1 MITKNIVPPSIF
13 IVTYFMLNGCT
24 HFYIQNQTQNQQMIS
39 ISYYND
45 KQAERNIKRLN
56 RFERYGT
63 IDNLTKSVAKNN
75 TTTLDF
81 SLLSKKKMLLTPLLA
96 RLTIDSS
103 LYPVICY
110 PQYRE
115 TRLYTTVCHRADQL
129 LTSSKKKFTI
139 TTLLLR
145 STRVIYIE

>member
-1 MITKNIVPPSIF
+1 MEEKVGIDNLLMV
-13 IVTYFMLNGCT
+13 FMNSGGCT

-115 TRLYTTVCHRADQL
+115 TRLNTTVCHTADQL
-129 LTSSKKKFTI
+129 LTSSKEKFTF